1 MSTSLKVS
9 IPKPCDAKWDEMSAE
24 EKGRHCE
31 MCSQSVY
38 SLDEFEESEAIDLLQ
53 QRVCV
58 RVKSNAKGQIKVRGG
73 FSTMLLLGSLLA
85 CSDQN
90 VDETE
95 WVGEPMPEAL
105 TTEQP
110 VEVLQMTA
118 GKPVQVDLTEPVEP
132 KMGKVAM
139 PIQET
144 PSIEEILMGDVAVE
158 HEELGEVVAE
168 PTDNQTVKKAPQE
181 DCMTSKNEIQDSL
194 KSQER

>member
-1 MSTSLKVS
+1 MSTSLKLS
-9 IPKPCDAKWDEMSAE
+9 IPKPCDAKWDEMSTE
-24 EKGRHCE
+24 EKGRHCDL
-31 MCSQSVY
+31 CSQSVY
-38 SLDEFEESEAIDLLQ
+38 SLDEFEESEAVDLLQ

-95 WVGEPMPEAL
+95 WVGEPMPEEM

-110 VEVLQMTA
+110 VEALQMTA
-118 GKPVQVDLTEPVEP
+118 GKPVQVDLTEP
-132 KMGKVAM
+132 KMGKIAI

-144 PSIEEILMGDVAVE
+144 PSVEEITMGDVAVE
-158 HEELGEVVAE
+158 HEELGEVVVE
-168 PTDNQTVKKAPQE
+168 PTDNQIVNKAPQE
-181 DCMTSKNEIQDSL
+181 DCMMPADVEQQSAPTP
-194 KSQER
+194 